1 MTTVTADLDDVMGA
15 PAEGYLLFTPTTS
28 WVDPADLGSLPLP
41 KRVKLVNGA
50 ATVELEPTGP
60 GWAWA
65 VTYMV
70 YRLEHWT
77 EYYVVPDTGSVNLN
91 DLTEVDIR
99 TLDPHVEEPDPA
111 WYAYVD
117 SVVAGQ
123 VGQVE
128 VVTGMEARPGF
139 ASVFWIGGTT
149 QPVNMAENADVWFKA
164 T

>member
-1 MTTVTADLDDVMGA
+1 
-15 PAEGYLLFTPTTS
+15 
-28 WVDPADLGSLPLP
+28 
-41 KRVKLVNGA
+41 VKLVNGA

-128 VVTGMEARPGF
+128 VVTGMELFRSGESLSLEGETP
-139 ASVFWIGGTT
+139 W
-149 QPVNMAENADVWFKA
+149 P
-164 T
+164 

>member
-1 MTTVTADLDDVMGA
+1 MGA

-28 WVDPADLGSLPLP
+28 WTDPADLGSLPLP

-60 GWAWA
+60 GWAWG

-77 EYYVVPDTGSVNLN
+77 EYYVVPDVGTVNLN
-91 DLTEVDIR
+91 DLTQVDIR
-99 TLDPHVEEPDPA
+99 TLDPYVEEPDPA

-123 VGQVE
+123 VGRVE
-128 VVTGMEARPGF
+128 VVTGTEARPGF
-139 ASVFWIGGTT
+139 PSVFWIGGTT